1 MEIQNNETPLVPP
14 EHVEMQWL
22 ERLDGFMDLITVLNE
37 SED

>member
-14 EHVEMQWL
+14 EDVETQWL
-22 ERLDGFMDLITVLNE
+22 GRLDGFMDLIMVLNE